1 MSLNYFIGSYSMFAR
16 YTLPP
21 LLEYLENIDLV
32 ELACVSHHMESDTKR
47 ECAIRKAAV
56 ILVIMKYFHT
66 PKMLIFSMHRHYQ
79 PHFKKQ
85 VRRLFQFLPEWFA
98 YLNEHNITYLDLGD
112 PYYYDNNRDPVT
124 IGPSINYMSL
134 VDQLISKDPTVIT
147 FILEHIY
154 DFLQHNQHLCYCN
167 LGIFQPYLDRDRL
180 KEIVSHHPHL
190 YHLEIA
196 SRASYLIVSQE
207 PTSLYRMNNGD
218 VEWRHHPPSN

>member
-1 MSLNYFIGSYSMFAR
+1 MLGR
-16 YTLPP
+16 YKLPP
-21 LLEYLENIDLV
+21 ILEYLEDV
-32 ELACVSHHMESDTKR
+32 ELAELSCVSHYMEHETRKQRD
-47 ECAIRKAAV
+47 IRKAVA
-56 ILVIMKYFHT
+56 ILLIMKYFHT

-98 YLNEHNITYLDLGD
+98 YLNEHKITYLDLGD
-112 PYYYDNNRDPVT
+112 PYYYDNNFFQPV
-124 IGPSINYMSL
+124 PPFVYMTL
-134 VDQLISKDPTVIT
+134 VHQLISKDPTVIT
-147 FILEHIY
+147 SILEHIY

-196 SRASYLIVSQE
+196 SRASYLIVGQE

-218 VEWRHHPPSN
+218 VEWRHHPPPN

>member
-1 MSLNYFIGSYSMFAR
+1 MLGQYK
-16 YTLPP
+16 LPP
-21 LLEYLENIDLV
+21 ILEYLEDV
-32 ELACVSHHMESDTKR
+32 ELAELSCVSHYMEHETRKR
-47 ECAIRKAAV
+47 RDIRKALS
-56 ILVIMKYFHT
+56 ILLTMKYFHT

-98 YLNEHNITYLDLGD
+98 YLNEHTITYLDLGD
-112 PYYYDNNRDPVT
+112 PYYYDNNFFQPV
-124 IGPSINYMSL
+124 PPVSCMSL
-134 VDQLISKDPTVIT
+134 VDQLISKDVTVIT
-147 FILEHIY
+147 SILEHIF

-196 SRASYLIVSQE
+196 SRASYLIVGQE
-207 PTSLYRMNNGD
+207 PTSLYRMNNGEF
-218 VEWRHHPPSN
+218 EWRHHPPPN

>member
-1 MSLNYFIGSYSMFAR
+1 
-16 YTLPP
+16 
-21 LLEYLENIDLV
+21 
-32 ELACVSHHMESDTKR
+32 MEHETRKR
-47 ECAIRKAAV
+47 RDIRKAVA
-56 ILVIMKYFHT
+56 ILLIMKYFHT

-98 YLNEHNITYLDLGD
+98 YLNEHTITYLDLGD
-112 PYYYDNNRDPVT
+112 PYYYDNNFFQPGPPV
-124 IGPSINYMSL
+124 SCMSL
-134 VDQLISKDPTVIT
+134 VDQLISKDVTVIT
-147 FILEHIY
+147 SILEHIF

-196 SRASYLIVSQE
+196 SRASYLIVGQE
-207 PTSLYRMNNGD
+207 PTSLYRMNNGEF
-218 VEWRHHPPSN
+218 EWRHHPPPN

>member
-1 MSLNYFIGSYSMFAR
+1 MSLNYFIGSYSMLGR
-16 YTLPP
+16 YKLPP
-21 LLEYLENIDLV
+21 ILEYLEDVELV
-32 ELACVSHHMESDTKR
+32 ELSCVSYYMEHETRKR
-47 ECAIRKAAV
+47 RDIRKAVA
-56 ILVIMKYFHT
+56 ILLIMKYFHT

-98 YLNEHNITYLDLGD
+98 YLNEHTITYLDLGD
-112 PYYYDNNRDPVT
+112 PYYYDNNFFQPV
-124 IGPSINYMSL
+124 PPFVYMTL
-134 VDQLISKDPTVIT
+134 VHQLISKDVTVIT
-147 FILEHIY
+147 SILEHIY

-196 SRASYLIVSQE
+196 SRASYLIVGQE
-207 PTSLYRMNNGD
+207 PTSLYRMHNGEF
-218 VEWRHHPPSN
+218 EWRHHPPPN

>member
-1 MSLNYFIGSYSMFAR
+1 MLGR
-16 YTLPP
+16 YKLPP
-21 LLEYLENIDLV
+21 ILEYLEDV
-32 ELACVSHHMESDTKR
+32 ELAELSCVSHYMEHETRKR
-47 ECAIRKAAV
+47 RVIRKEVA
-56 ILVIMKYFHT
+56 ILLIMKYFHT

-98 YLNEHNITYLDLGD
+98 YLNEHTITYLDLGD
-112 PYYYDNNRDPVT
+112 PYYYDNNLFQLTV
-124 IGPSINYMSL
+124 GPPCVYMTL
-134 VDQLISKDPTVIT
+134 ADQLISKDVTVIT
-147 FILEHIY
+147 SILEHIY

-196 SRASYLIVSQE
+196 SRASYLIVGQE
-207 PTSLYRMNNGD
+207 PTSLYRMNNGEF
-218 VEWRHHPPSN
+218 EWRHHPPN

>member
-1 MSLNYFIGSYSMFAR
+1 MFAR

>member
-1 MSLNYFIGSYSMFAR
+1 MSLNYFIESYSMLGR
-16 YTLPP
+16 YKLPP
-21 LLEYLENIDLV
+21 ILEYLEDV
-32 ELACVSHHMESDTKR
+32 ELAELSCVSHYMEHETRKQRD
-47 ECAIRKAAV
+47 IRKAVA
-56 ILVIMKYFHT
+56 ILLIMKYFHT

-98 YLNEHNITYLDLGD
+98 YLNEHKITYLDLGD
-112 PYYYDNNRDPVT
+112 PYYYDNNFFQPV
-124 IGPSINYMSL
+124 PPFVYMTL
-134 VDQLISKDPTVIT
+134 VHQLISKDPTVIT
-147 FILEHIY
+147 SILEHIY

-196 SRASYLIVSQE
+196 SHASYLIVGQE
-207 PTSLYRMNNGD
+207 PTSLYRMNNGEF
-218 VEWRHHPPSN
+218 EWRHHPPPN